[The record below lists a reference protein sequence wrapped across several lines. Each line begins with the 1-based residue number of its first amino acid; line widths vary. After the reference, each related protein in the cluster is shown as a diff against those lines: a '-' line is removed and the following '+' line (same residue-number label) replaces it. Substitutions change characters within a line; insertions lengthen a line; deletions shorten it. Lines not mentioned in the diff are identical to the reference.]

1 MAIFIKLRL
10 LHKAGC
16 GAYGV
21 VYLAWDLSTPQHNP
35 TFYAVKCLLKY
46 EPGSDLAHIQQREIA
61 FHKSVSHH
69 PNVATLHTVIEEEYY
84 VYLVMD
90 YYEGGDLFSAI
101 CDRRSF
107 FDNNQNVKRSF
118 LQLLD
123 AVQACHD
130 AGVYHRDLK
139 PENVLCSQSDSRF
152 FLSDFGL
159 ATRSVLTRESV
170 IECIGSSSD
179 PVPYSTRHSDVW
191 SLGVI
196 LTNML
201 TGRNPWRVAS
211 AALDEGYAQYLR
223 DGPQYLACVLPVS
236 PEAAGILGKILDPNP
251 LTRATIP
258 ELNAAIMNATDFFP
272 LDDVPEYI
280 RLADQ
285 SFEASL
291 ENTDGDVDTS
301 SIIDVTF
308 EMQVPP
314 SLIPMYSEP
323 SSDVRTLTLEITT
336 SSFVNQISSSTISDS
351 DSESGGPV
359 TPVTRSIE
367 LTAVVPH
374 LELAADVESAGVEE
388 VVLVAEPAKAHTARA
403 RRPSSTTVQ
412 RFIGA
417 IHRIAVRA

>member
-1 MAIFIKLRL
+1 
-10 LHKAGC
+10 
-16 GAYGV
+16 
-21 VYLAWDLSTPQHNP
+21 
-35 TFYAVKCLLKY
+35 
-46 EPGSDLAHIQQREIA
+46 
-61 FHKSVSHH
+61 
-69 PNVATLHTVIEEEYY
+69 
-84 VYLVMD
+84 
-90 YYEGGDLFSAI
+90 
-101 CDRRSF
+101 
-107 FDNNQNVKRSF
+107 
-118 LQLLD
+118 
-123 AVQACHD
+123 
-130 AGVYHRDLK
+130 
-139 PENVLCSQSDSRF
+139 
-152 FLSDFGL
+152 
-159 ATRSVLTRESV
+159 
-170 IECIGSSSD
+170 
-179 PVPYSTRHSDVW
+179 
-191 SLGVI
+191 
-196 LTNML
+196 ML

-323 SSDVRTLTLEITT
+323 SSDVRTLTLGITT

-374 LELAADVESAGVEE
+374 LELTADVESAGVEE